1 MHSNNKMITF
11 TVLVSLLIATLFL
24 LPHTKANA
32 DVVADQQ
39 ANTSTTQNN
48 TQETE
53 NTQTQTIN
61 VKKAKKHGKKI
72 VSSTK
77 IKKHSSSR
85 LHKRLSAANAAAKAF
100 IASHESGGSYT
111 ASNGTCYGKYQLA
124 ISYYHGNFSHKNQER
139 LADKYVKSRYG
150 SWVAAKAFWLAHS
163 WY

>member
-24 LPHTKANA
+24 LPHIKANA
-32 DVVADQQ
+32 DVVASQQ
-39 ANTSTTQNN
+39 NVTSTTQNN
-48 TQETE
+48 IQETA
-53 NTQTQTIN
+53 NTQTTN
-61 VKKAKKHGKKI
+61 VNKVKKHGKKI
-72 VSSTK
+72 LSSTK
-77 IKKHSSSR
+77 IKKHSSSK
-85 LHKRLSAANAAAKAF
+85 LHKRLSAANSAAKAF
-100 IASHESGGSYT
+100 IANHESGGSYT